1 MVRDDVALS
10 IPDAAAYLG
19 VALSTMYRFVDRQ
32 LVPVFRSVKGNRLRV
47 RLSDLELLRD
57 RMLDE
62 SHGTDR

>member
-57 RMLDE
+57 RTLDE

>member
-62 SHGTDR
+62 SHRTDR